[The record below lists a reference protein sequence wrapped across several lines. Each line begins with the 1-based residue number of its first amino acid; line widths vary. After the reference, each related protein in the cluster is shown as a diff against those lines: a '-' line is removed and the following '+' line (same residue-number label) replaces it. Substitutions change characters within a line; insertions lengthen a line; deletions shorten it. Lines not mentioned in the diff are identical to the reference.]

1 MNRERK
7 EVYSPPRI
15 KTVNFVVE
23 LGLGLSTI
31 RFEPLLWDDD
41 TPSSHSSFFER
52 DNWNDQSGNSTTSFE
67 MERW

>member
-1 MNRERK
+1 M
-7 EVYSPPRI
+7 
-15 KTVNFVVE
+15 
-23 LGLGLSTI
+23 GLGLSTI